1 MRAVSTTDREDWESN
16 RHKRKR
22 AYGMSN
28 KEIAKATG
36 LSHQNVTAYCKRGL
50 RKLRQAWAA
59 WSLVDFDES
68 RRAEIERLLP

>member
-1 MRAVSTTDREDWESN
+1 MPTTQRADWEGD
-16 RHKRKR
+16 RYKRR
-22 AYGMSN
+22 RTPGMSN